1 MKLDTWR
8 SLFGDPKLIFIIIS
22 LSAIGWCLP
31 VAVQSKSSIFYGLG
45 IIYNQKNSAGQ
56 TRCADFRNLVAVNL
70 LAPDDGAKTLSSR
83 PTFYWYIE
91 HKSLNDEKSEKSF
104 YLDFFLRGNVSPHAK
119 SIYTSR
125 SNRILHNNSGLYKF
139 TLPPDSPS
147 LEVGQTYTW
156 HIRYIQSD
164 GRERDLNGS
173 QIDTRAIVLLE
184 SNPSVMKQINEAS
197 TDLEKARIFA
207 SNRYWYDALDAYT
220 KWIEANPSDPIALR
234 ERLSMLDEIIE
245 RNAKQKCAV
254 KYNIDNSSLVNSTRS
269 IEQVMK

>member
-8 SLFGDPKLIFIIIS
+8 SLFRDPKLIFILIS
-22 LSAIGWCLP
+22 LSAIGWSLP
-31 VAVQSKSSIFYGLG
+31 TAVQSKSSSFYGLG
-45 IIYNQKNSAGQ
+45 IIHNQKSAVGQ
-56 TRCADFRNLVAVNL
+56 TRCADLRNLVAVDL

-91 HKSLNDEKSEKSF
+91 HKSLNNVKPEKSF
-104 YLDFFLRGNVSPHAK
+104 YLDFFLRGNIGRNAK

-125 SNRILHNNSGLYKF
+125 SNRIFHDNSGLYKF

-164 GRERDLNGS
+164 SRERENNGS

-184 SNPSVMKQINEAS
+184 SNPPAPAYIAPFAVNPESVNPAKVG
-197 TDLEKARIFA
+197 LEEVAI
-207 SNRYWYDALDAYT
+207 L
-220 KWIEANPSDPIALR
+220 
-234 ERLSMLDEIIE
+234 
-245 RNAKQKCAV
+245 
-254 KYNIDNSSLVNSTRS
+254 
-269 IEQVMK
+269 